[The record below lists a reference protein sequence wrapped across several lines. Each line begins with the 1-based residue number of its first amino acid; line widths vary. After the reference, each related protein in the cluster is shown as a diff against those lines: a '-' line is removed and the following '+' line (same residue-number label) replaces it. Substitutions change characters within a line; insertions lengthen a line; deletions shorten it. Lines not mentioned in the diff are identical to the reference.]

1 MAILTPDEISI
12 ISSSKKDDNSKKSI
26 KFKKEMNI
34 QKIFNSNNE
43 NILILSTVN
52 CLAQFDVKNGK
63 ILTQVVME

>member
-1 MAILTPDEISI
+1 
-12 ISSSKKDDNSKKSI
+12 
-26 KFKKEMNI
+26 MNI

-63 ILTQVVME
+63 ILAQLVMDKPEAKSLVYGLEKIAIITGNQIIITNQ

>member
-1 MAILTPDEISI
+1 LTPDEISI

-63 ILTQVVME
+63 ILTQLVME

>member
-1 MAILTPDEISI
+1 
-12 ISSSKKDDNSKKSI
+12 
-26 KFKKEMNI
+26 MNI

-63 ILTQVVME
+63 ILTQLVME